1 MNLKKNEQG
10 KSASKLK
17 AIPLGG
23 LEQIGLNITAFEYE
37 DSIIVVDCGLSFPED
52 EMLGID
58 LVIPDITYLKDNADK
73 VKGFVIKS
81 DILDWIPVTHT
92 VEGNNS

>member
-1 MNLKKNEQG
+1 MAQ
-10 KSASKLK
+10 
-17 AIPLGG
+17 
-23 LEQIGLNITAFEYE
+23 Q
-37 DSIIVVDCGLSFPED
+37 
-52 EMLGID
+52 
-58 LVIPDITYLKDNADK
+58 